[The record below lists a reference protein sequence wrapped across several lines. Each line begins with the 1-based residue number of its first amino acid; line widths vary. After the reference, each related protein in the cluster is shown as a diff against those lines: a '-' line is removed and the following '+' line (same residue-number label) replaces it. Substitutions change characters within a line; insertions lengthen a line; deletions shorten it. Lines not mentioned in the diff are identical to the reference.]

1 MATGTLLERNPPKF
15 KAKLPLELLTLSSS
29 LLLLL
34 ILLLLLLL
42 LLLQV
47 GYHVLYETRLKEPL
61 F

>member
-1 MATGTLLERNPPKF
+1 MATGTLLQRNPPKF
-15 KAKLPLELLTLSSS
+15 KAKLPLELLTLPLS
-29 LLLLL
+29 
-34 ILLLLLLL
+34 LLLL